1 MKKLTLAAAL
11 ALVLCGCQSTSS
23 LSINAA
29 NATPADLTVVI
40 ENVTNLQGQ
49 LIVTLHDNSVSYH
62 ADDNIYDKDSRFFK
76 SQVVTPNMPTTT
88 VTFKGIP
95 SGRYAINVVHDE
107 DKDGKLDRMVFPFLG
122 MPSEPYAL
130 SNNIYD
136 TFSKGDFEDALIT
149 LQAPGNEVHLKLAT
163 HLNKVTGL

>member
-49 LIVTLHDNSVSYH
+49 LIVTLHDNSV
-62 ADDNIYDKDSRFFK
+62 FK

-107 DKDGKLDRMVFPFLG
+107 DKYGKLDRMVFPFLG

-136 TFSKGDFEDALIT
+136 TFSKGGF
-149 LQAPGNEVHLKLAT
+149 
-163 HLNKVTGL
+163 